1 MSPIQTSTVDTA
13 VAEPATRPPSF
24 DLTSP
29 PTATSMRVTK
39 RNGGSEAVDLNKIVR
54 AVTRAAEGLHAVEP
68 MRVREVTDD
77 AERSRLWALSVA
89 AFPPYA
95 DYAKRTSR
103 RIPVFI
109 AERSGQHAA

>member
-24 DLTSP
+24 DLTAP

-54 AVTRAAEGLHAVEP
+54 AVTRAAEGLPGAVYIALQP
-68 MRVREVTDD
+68 LHDNARAFARDHNLVVLQGDD
-77 AERSRLWALSVA
+77 LAGLL
-89 AFPPYA
+89 
-95 DYAKRTSR
+95 AK
-103 RIPVFI
+103 
-109 AERSGQHAA
+109 AKQA